1 MNQKNMN
8 ELLMAIIAILAIL
21 VVACAINNLVSGQ
34 STSVINVTELDTLD
48 RMRYTAIQ
56 MTIMDLQSN
65 QSLNMTDEQIAGK
78 IFEYQRANDSIDRLT
93 TLEVENLYRNIT
105 Q

>member
-21 VVACAINNLVSGQ
+21 VVACAINNLASGQ
-34 STSVINVTELDTLD
+34 STSVVNITELDTLD

>member
-21 VVACAINNLVSGQ
+21 VVTCAINNLVSGQ
-34 STSVINVTELDTLD
+34 STSVVNVTELDTLD
-48 RMRYTAIQ
+48 RMRYTSIQ

-93 TLEVENLYRNIT
+93 TLQVKNLYRNIT

>member
-34 STSVINVTELDTLD
+34 STSVVNVTELDTFD

-65 QSLNMTDEQIAGK
+65 QSLNMTDEQIASK

-93 TLEVENLYRNIT
+93 TLEVENLYRNII

>member
-8 ELLMAIIAILAIL
+8 ELVMAIIAILSIL

-34 STSVINVTELDTLD
+34 STSVVNVTELDTLD
-48 RMRYTAIQ
+48 RIRYTAIQ

-65 QSLNMTDEQIAGK
+65 QSLNMIDEQIASK

-93 TLEVENLYRNIT
+93 TLEVEDFYRNIT

>member
-8 ELLMAIIAILAIL
+8 ELLMAIIAIPAIL

-34 STSVINVTELDTLD
+34 STSVVNITEFDALD

-65 QSLNMTDEQIAGK
+65 QRE
-78 IFEYQRANDSIDRLT
+78 NDSIDRLT

>member
-34 STSVINVTELDTLD
+34 STSVVNVTKLDTLD

-65 QSLNMTDEQIAGK
+65 QSLNMTDEQIASK

>member
-1 MNQKNMN
+1 
-8 ELLMAIIAILAIL
+8 MAIIAIPAIL

-34 STSVINVTELDTLD
+34 STSVVNITEFDALD

-65 QSLNMTDEQIAGK
+65 
-78 IFEYQRANDSIDRLT
+78 QRANDSIDRLT

>member
-34 STSVINVTELDTLD
+34 STSVVNVTELDTLD
-48 RMRYTAIQ
+48 RMRYTANQ

-65 QSLNMTDEQIAGK
+65 QSLNMTDEQIASK

>member
-34 STSVINVTELDTLD
+34 STSVVNITELDTLD

-65 QSLNMTDEQIAGK
+65 QSLNMTDEQIASK
-78 IFEYQRANDSIDRLT
+78 IFEYQKANDSIDRLT

>member
-8 ELLMAIIAILAIL
+8 ELVMAIIAILSIL

-34 STSVINVTELDTLD
+34 STSVVNITELDTLD

-65 QSLNMTDEQIAGK
+65 QSLNMTDEQIASK
-78 IFEYQRANDSIDRLT
+78 IFEYQRTNDSIDRLT

>member
-34 STSVINVTELDTLD
+34 STSVVNVTELDTLD
-48 RMRYTAIQ
+48 RIRYTAIQ

-65 QSLNMTDEQIAGK
+65 QSLNMIDEQIASK

-93 TLEVENLYRNIT
+93 TLEVEDFYRNIT

>member
-34 STSVINVTELDTLD
+34 STSVVNITELDTLD

-65 QSLNMTDEQIAGK
+65 Q
-78 IFEYQRANDSIDRLT
+78 RANDSIDRLT
-93 TLEVENLYRNIT
+93 TLDVENLYRNIT

>member
-34 STSVINVTELDTLD
+34 STSVVNITELDTLD

-56 MTIMDLQSN
+56 MILW
-65 QSLNMTDEQIAGK
+65 I
-78 IFEYQRANDSIDRLT
+78 YRAI
-93 TLEVENLYRNIT
+93 NL
-105 Q
+105 

>member
-1 MNQKNMN
+1 MN

-34 STSVINVTELDTLD
+34 STSVVNVTELDTLD

-65 QSLNMTDEQIAGK
+65 QSLNMTDEQIASK

-93 TLEVENLYRNIT
+93 TLEVENLYKNIT

>member
-1 MNQKNMN
+1 
-8 ELLMAIIAILAIL
+8 
-21 VVACAINNLVSGQ
+21 
-34 STSVINVTELDTLD
+34 
-48 RMRYTAIQ
+48 MRYTAIQ

-65 QSLNMTDEQIAGK
+65 QSLNMTDEQIASK
-78 IFEYQRANDSIDRLT
+78 IFEYQRTNDSIDRLT

>member
-21 VVACAINNLVSGQ
+21 VVACAINNLVGGH
-34 STSVINVTELDTLD
+34 STSVVNVTELDTLD
-48 RMRYTAIQ
+48 RIRYTAIQ

-65 QSLNMTDEQIAGK
+65 QSLNMIDEQIASK

-93 TLEVENLYRNIT
+93 TLEVGNLYRNIT

>member
-34 STSVINVTELDTLD
+34 STSVVNVTELDTLD

-65 QSLNMTDEQIAGK
+65 QSLNMTDEQIASK

-93 TLEVENLYRNIT
+93 TLEVENLYKNIT

>member
-8 ELLMAIIAILAIL
+8 ELVMAIIAILAIL

-34 STSVINVTELDTLD
+34 STSVVNITELDTLD

-65 QSLNMTDEQIAGK
+65 QSLNMTGEQIASK

>member
-34 STSVINVTELDTLD
+34 STSVVNITELDTLD

-65 QSLNMTDEQIAGK
+65 QSLNMTDEQIASK

>member
-8 ELLMAIIAILAIL
+8 ELLMAIIAIPAIL

-34 STSVINVTELDTLD
+34 STSVVNITEFDALD

-65 QSLNMTDEQIAGK
+65 
-78 IFEYQRANDSIDRLT
+78 QRANDSIDRLT

>member
-8 ELLMAIIAILAIL
+8 ELVMAIIAILSIL

-34 STSVINVTELDTLD
+34 STSVVNVTELDTLD
-48 RMRYTAIQ
+48 RIRYTAIQ

-65 QSLNMTDEQIAGK
+65 QSLNMTDEQIASK
-78 IFEYQRANDSIDRLT
+78 IFEYQRTNDSIDRLT

>member
-21 VVACAINNLVSGQ
+21 VVACAINNLVSGR
-34 STSVINVTELDTLD
+34 STSVVNITELDTLD

-65 QSLNMTDEQIAGK
+65 QSLNMTDEQIASK

>member
-1 MNQKNMN
+1 MN

-21 VVACAINNLVSGQ
+21 VVACEINNLVNGQ
-34 STSVINVTELDTLD
+34 STSVVNITEFDTLD

-65 QSLNMTDEQIAGK
+65 QSLIMTDEQIASK

-93 TLEVENLYRNIT
+93 MLEVENLYRNIT

>member
-1 MNQKNMN
+1 MN
-8 ELLMAIIAILAIL
+8 ELVMAIIAILAIL
-21 VVACAINNLVSGQ
+21 VVACTINNLVSGQ
-34 STSVINVTELDTLD
+34 STSVVNVTELDTLN

-65 QSLNMTDEQIAGK
+65 QSLNMTDEQIASK

>member
-34 STSVINVTELDTLD
+34 STSVVNITELD
-48 RMRYTAIQ
+48 RMRYAAIQ

-65 QSLNMTDEQIAGK
+65 QSLNMTDEQIASK

>member
-34 STSVINVTELDTLD
+34 SMSVVNVTELDTLD

-65 QSLNMTDEQIAGK
+65 QSLNMTDEQIASK
-78 IFEYQRANDSIDRLT
+78 IFEYQKANDSIDRLT

>member
-1 MNQKNMN
+1 
-8 ELLMAIIAILAIL
+8 MAIIAIPAIL
-21 VVACAINNLVSGQ
+21 VVACAINNLVSMRN
-34 STSVINVTELDTLD
+34 ITEFDALD

-65 QSLNMTDEQIAGK
+65 
-78 IFEYQRANDSIDRLT
+78 QRANDSIDRLT

>member
-1 MNQKNMN
+1 MN
-8 ELLMAIIAILAIL
+8 ELLIAIIAILAIL

-34 STSVINVTELDTLD
+34 STSVVNVTELDTLD

-65 QSLNMTDEQIAGK
+65 QSLNMTDEQIASK

-93 TLEVENLYRNIT
+93 TLEVENLYKNIT

>member
-34 STSVINVTELDTLD
+34 STSVVNVTELDTLD

-65 QSLNMTDEQIAGK
+65 QSLSMTDEQIVSK

>member
-34 STSVINVTELDTLD
+34 STSVVNVTELDTLD

-65 QSLNMTDEQIAGK
+65 QSLNMTDEQIASK
-78 IFEYQRANDSIDRLT
+78 IFEYQRTNDSIDRLT

>member
-1 MNQKNMN
+1 
-8 ELLMAIIAILAIL
+8 LA
-21 VVACAINNLVSGQ
+21 SGQ
-34 STSVINVTELDTLD
+34 STSVVNITELDTLD

-65 QSLNMTDEQIAGK
+65 QSLNMTDEQIASK
-78 IFEYQRANDSIDRLT
+78 IFEYQRTNDSIDRLT

>member
-8 ELLMAIIAILAIL
+8 ELVMAIIAILAIL
-21 VVACAINNLVSGQ
+21 VVACTINNLVSGQ
-34 STSVINVTELDTLD
+34 STSVVNVTELD

-65 QSLNMTDEQIAGK
+65 QSLNMTDEQIASK

-93 TLEVENLYRNIT
+93 MLEVENLYRNIT

>member
-1 MNQKNMN
+1 
-8 ELLMAIIAILAIL
+8 
-21 VVACAINNLVSGQ
+21 VSGQ
-34 STSVINVTELDTLD
+34 STSVVNVTELDTLD
-48 RMRYTAIQ
+48 RIRYTAIQ

-65 QSLNMTDEQIAGK
+65 QSLNMTDEQIASK
-78 IFEYQRANDSIDRLT
+78 IFEYQRTNDSIDRLT

>member
-1 MNQKNMN
+1 MN
-8 ELLMAIIAILAIL
+8 ELLMAIIAIPAIL

-34 STSVINVTELDTLD
+34 STSVVNITEFDALD

-65 QSLNMTDEQIAGK
+65 
-78 IFEYQRANDSIDRLT
+78 QRANDSIDRLT

>member
-34 STSVINVTELDTLD
+34 STSVVNVTELDTLD

-65 QSLNMTDEQIAGK
+65 QSLNMTDEQIASK
-78 IFEYQRANDSIDRLT
+78 IFEYQRANDSINRLT
-93 TLEVENLYRNIT
+93 TLEVENLYKNIT

>member
-34 STSVINVTELDTLD
+34 STSVVNVTELDTLD

-65 QSLNMTDEQIAGK
+65 QSLNMTDEQIASK